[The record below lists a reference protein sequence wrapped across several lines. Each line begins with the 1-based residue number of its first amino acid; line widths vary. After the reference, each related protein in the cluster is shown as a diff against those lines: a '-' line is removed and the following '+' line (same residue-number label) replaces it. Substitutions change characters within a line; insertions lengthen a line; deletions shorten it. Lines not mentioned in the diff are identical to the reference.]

1 MAETIRIEIPIE
13 TIDNTDPALSAIISK
28 FEKLA
33 DVTKSAQKSVK
44 QGVQQAGNSAS
55 QAAEKVESSVKKV
68 SESVSNIGRS
78 TSQAKQQVSAFDK
91 TAEKSQKSLSNW
103 VKQKY
108 QLIIEAKD
116 KVSPIVSKIS
126 ASVKSFAGKT
136 WHTTLKA
143 IDLVTSPVRKI
154 FNLLKSPL
162 MAAGLTLSLGAGL
175 ASSVQ
180 TFAGFEAAMSQ
191 VKAISGATGEEFTQL
206 TNKAKQM
213 GATTKFTA
221 TESAEAFNYMAMAGW
236 KTQDML
242 DGIEGIM
249 NLAAASGEDLGTTS
263 DIVTDALTAFN
274 LTAKDSGH
282 FSDVLAQAAANA
294 NTNVGKMGQT
304 FQYVAPVAGAM
315 GYTIEDTAL
324 AIGLMANAGIKGE
337 KAGTALR
344 NIFTRLVNPPKDAA
358 EAMEAL
364 GLSVANAD
372 GTMRPLNDVMGD
384 LRKSFAGLTDEQKTQ
399 YASALAGQEAM
410 SGLLAIVNASE
421 DDYNKLA
428 EAVNNA
434 DGASKRMS
442 DTMLDNLSGRFTL
455 FKSALDGVKISL
467 GERIKPYLVEALEWA
482 TKKMPDFEDVLM
494 RTMDRVDEFVDNTKE
509 KISEFTGTK
518 EWKDADLFGKIKIG
532 WDNLIAEPFSEW
544 WDTKGKEK
552 IMGKAQEIGHG
563 LGAGIST
570 GILTLLGLDVGA
582 TINEGE
588 TIGKQFASGFVSG
601 FDTSKVQTAIG
612 NAFSGILKNAGK
624 IFTGDADLTSWIS
637 AAAVAKVATP
647 LLGLLGKGIGLGG
660 SIIGGTQKSLKSGML
675 GRIIG
680 NYSLEEDLS
689 GAVITNASGLKG
701 IFGKAGVL
709 LGSGA
714 TTAKGLTLAGGG
726 AIAGGIAGGA
736 TLISGGMDLYHGYKA
751 TDRDE
756 KNAYTDSGIY
766 KVGGVAAGAA
776 TGAAIGSIFGG
787 IGAVPGALIGVG
799 IGGIIGWFKG
809 DKVKEDYIEAK
820 EAADEAAYAAELMGA
835 KSKYALEGSKFESSK
850 LKSAMEDTT
859 VSAERFG
866 SMMQEAASEK
876 IQDSF
881 GNIKLSMKEIKEAA
895 KQIVFGGDDTKITKF
910 ASAAA
915 QAESS
920 LSNLQATTSSMDKI
934 NWKTRL
940 GMTKDEESTA
950 EYQNGIENMIT
961 SAQQYVEDQH
971 YQATAAIQLLIK
983 PGSPVD
989 FGTGL
994 NAMYTNLQ
1002 EQLNSAS
1009 ENLRAKLKIAVED
1022 GVITLDEQAELN
1034 SLQKQITDITDQL
1047 VNAQAEAGMQAIKI
1061 KYSGAQLDADSFANL
1076 TSELQS
1082 QVQEAAGN
1090 YDEALEVALTNLN
1103 LELQSGAISQ
1113 EQFDAQFQALTEG
1126 YQAHIR
1132 ELSVNVE
1139 SFQLQTIADAF
1150 DQELD
1155 GILPN
1160 LEGTVAE
1167 RLGEAMHN
1175 AMSNGVDVENW
1186 DVATASKWLDL
1197 DGLSGETQAAITE
1210 MMSQVAATMSEQMVQ
1225 ALQGENVDMG
1235 DSVSNMLNSAIENT
1249 DLTGTSSLLMGKLNE
1264 GFMGADLSESGAGLQ
1279 EGITKSLTDS
1289 LENADFTSAAESLT
1303 NSLGNSLGN
1312 VDFSESGSG
1321 LQEGLSNSLTNS
1333 LEGVD
1338 LTPVAEALNSRLG
1351 EALGNVDL
1359 SESGGGLQEG
1369 LTNSLSAGLE
1379 GMDFTPVAES
1389 INTALSAA
1397 MAGVETLDMSGIT
1410 TGISSG
1416 LQSAISAIDYSPI
1429 GTSVGTGVANAIT
1442 SADMGQINS
1451 AIATLKSNVGAAINS
1466 AFAGGFQT
1474 TTTVTITVNY
1484 QLANPSAT
1492 ISFSGG
1498 GSGTATVSGSIA
1510 SNAEGSI
1517 VDGPLLSW
1525 VGEDGP
1531 EAIIPLGGKR
1541 RSRGLSLWKQAGEML
1556 GVLHNANGSII
1567 GRNSVPIMSEEN
1579 MQYISNAASKA
1590 PATMDSE
1597 EDEATYNITPTAS
1610 RNEQREPQELK
1621 IDVNISVNPKFEIS
1635 GSGDEENVVRII
1647 RAHIR
1652 ELADELGD
1660 EMADKLADVF
1670 SNMPVSVQ

>member
-1 MAETIRIEIPIE
+1 MAETIKIEIPIE
-13 TIDNTDPALSAIISK
+13 TIDKTDPALSAIISK

-33 DVTKSAQKSVK
+33 DVTKGAKESAK
-44 QGVQQAGNSAS
+44 QGVEQAANSAS
-55 QAAEKVESSVKKV
+55 KAAEKVESSVKKV
-68 SESVSNIGRS
+68 SSSVSNIGKS
-78 TSQAKQQVSAFDK
+78 TSQAKKQVTAFDK
-91 TAEKSQKSLSNW
+91 TAEKSQKSLANW

-126 ASVKSFAGKT
+126 SSVKSFAGKT

-143 IDLVTSPVRKI
+143 IDLVTSPIKKI
-154 FNLLKSPL
+154 FSLLKSPL
-162 MAAGLTLSLGAGL
+162 MAAGLTLSLGAGIT
-175 ASSVQ
+175 SSVQ
-180 TFAGFEAAMSQ
+180 TYAGFEAAMSQ
-191 VKAISGATGEEFTQL
+191 VKAISGATGEEFAQL
-206 TNKAKQM
+206 TSKAKQM

-249 NLAAASGEDLGTTS
+249 NLAAASGEELGTTS

-372 GTMRPLNDVMGD
+372 GTMRPLNEVMGD

-399 YASALAGQEAM
+399 FASALAGQEAM

-421 DDYNKLA
+421 EDYNKLA

-442 DTMLDNLSGRFTL
+442 DTMLDNLSGKFTL

-467 GERIKPYLVEALEWA
+467 GERIKPYLMEALEWA
-482 TKKMPDFEDVLM
+482 TQKMPDFEDVLI
-494 RTMDRVDEFVDNTKE
+494 RTMDRIDEFVDNTKE
-509 KISEFTGTK
+509 KISEFTSTD

-532 WDNLIAEPFSEW
+532 WDNLIAEPFSTW
-544 WDTKGKEK
+544 WDTKGKDK
-552 IMGKAQEIGHG
+552 VMGKAQEIGHG

-570 GILTLLGLDVGA
+570 GILTLLGIDVGS

-588 TIGKQFASGFVSG
+588 TIGRQFASGFVSG
-601 FDTSKVQTAIG
+601 FDTSKIQAAIG
-612 NAFSGILKNAGK
+612 NAMSGVMKNAGK
-624 IFTGDADLTSWIS
+624 IFTGDADLTSWLSAAMIAKIAVPLLSAGAKGIKLGKTIFGSGEGGLGLGATIIGS
-637 AAAVAKVATP
+637 AAA
-647 LLGLLGKGIGLGG
+647 
-660 SIIGGTQKSLKSGML
+660 GT
-675 GRIIG
+675 
-680 NYSLEEDLS
+680 
-689 GAVITNASGLKG
+689 GLKG
-701 IFGKAGVL
+701 LGATAGIL
-709 LGSGA
+709 GIKLGSTATSGA
-714 TTAKGLTLAGGG
+714 GLIASGAAGMAGGVVGG
-726 AIAGGIAGGA
+726 AALVSGGIDA
-736 TLISGGMDLYHGYKA
+736 YHAVKSDDSAEKKA
-751 TDRDE
+751 YGTS
-756 KNAYTDSGIY
+756 AAL
-766 KVGGVAAGAA
+766 KVGGVA
-776 TGAAIGSIFGG
+776 TGAAIGTMILPGLG
-787 IGAVPGALIGVG
+787 TLIGAG
-799 IGGIIGWFKG
+799 IGGLAGWFG
-809 DKVKEDYIEAK
+809 GNKVKDDYEETKQAAED
-820 EAADEAAYAAELMGA
+820 AAAASELMGK
-835 KSKYALEGSKFESSK
+835 KSRYALKGSSFENKK
-850 LKSAMEDTT
+850 LKEAFEDTS

-866 SMMQEAASEK
+866 TMMEEAASQK

-895 KQIVFGGDDTKITKF
+895 KHIVFGGDDTKVTKF

-920 LSNLQATTSSMDKI
+920 LSNLQAATSSMDKI

-940 GMTKDEESTA
+940 GMTKDEESIA

-1034 SLQKQITDITDQL
+1034 NLQKQITDITDQL

-1150 DQELD
+1150 EGKLD
-1155 GILPN
+1155 GILPD

-1175 AMSNGVDVENW
+1175 AMSHGVDVENW
-1186 DVATASKWLDL
+1186 DLPTAAKWLDL

-1210 MMSQVAATMSEQMVQ
+1210 MMSQVAATMPDQMVQ
-1225 ALQGENVDMG
+1225 ALQGENVDMS
-1235 DSVSNMLNSAIENT
+1235 DSVGNLLNSSIENA
-1249 DLTGTSSLLMGKLNE
+1249 DFSNASNLLMGKLNE
-1264 GFMGADLSESGAGLQ
+1264 GFMGTDFSKSGSGLQ
-1279 EGITKSLTDS
+1279 DGITKSLTDS
-1289 LENADFTSAAESLT
+1289 LENADFTPAAESLT

-1312 VDFSESGSG
+1312 IDFSESGSG
-1321 LQEGLSNSLTNS
+1321 LQEGLSNSLSNS

-1338 LTPVAEALNSRLG
+1338 LTPVAETLNSKLG

-1369 LTNSLSAGLE
+1369 LANSVTASLE
-1379 GMDFTPVAES
+1379 GMDFTPIAES

-1397 MAGVETLDMSGIT
+1397 LSSVESLDMSALSASID
-1410 TGISSG
+1410 SG

-1429 GTSVGTGVANAIT
+1429 GTSVSTGVANAIT

-1466 AFAGGFQT
+1466 AFAAGFQT
-1474 TTTVTITVNY
+1474 STTVTITVNY

-1498 GSGTATVSGSIA
+1498 GSGTATVSASIA

-1517 VDGPLLSW
+1517 VSGPLLSW

-1531 EAIIPLGGKR
+1531 EAIIPLGSKR

-1556 GVLHNANGSII
+1556 GVTKNANGSII
-1567 GRNSVPIMSEEN
+1567 GRHSASAISNEN
-1579 MQYISNAASKA
+1579 MQYISNAALKSSSLADEKA
-1590 PATMDSE
+1590 QYMNNAIENASSQDDGNEPS
-1597 EDEATYNITPTAS
+1597 YNITPVTS
-1610 RNEQREPQELK
+1610 KNEQREPQELK

-1647 RAHIR
+1647 KAHIR
-1652 ELADELGD
+1652 EMADEIGD